1 MDNKLRHPLTTPRLI
16 NKTRMTPFN
25 QLSKQSKSWTK
36 FLIKTKSPV
45 NSLVANKANGP
56 SIPHQAQ

>member
-25 QLSKQSKSWTK
+25 
-36 FLIKTKSPV
+36 
-45 NSLVANKANGP
+45 
-56 SIPHQAQ
+56 